1 MSLQKLLVRKVT
13 IERETNTV
21 SAMGEHVFT
30 FSVIATKVPCDL
42 QMDTGSFSRREVGEF
57 SDATHRG
64 YFLATQD
71 VQEKDKL
78 TDEFGVTYE
87 VRFVFPIVS
96 RGAPGAVHHLECE
109 LVSPQLLRNT

>member
-1 MSLQKLLVRKVT
+1 MSLQKLLVRSVT

-30 FSVIATKVPCDL
+30 FSVVATKVPCDL
-42 QMDTGSFSRREVGEF
+42 QIDTGSFSRREVGEF

-64 YFLATQD
+64 YFLPEQD
-71 VQEKDKL
+71 VQEKDRL

-87 VRFVFPIVS
+87 VRFVNPIVS
-96 RGAPGAVHHLECE
+96 RGTPGSVHHLECE
-109 LVSPQLLRNT
+109 LVSPALLRNT

>member
-1 MSLQKLLVRKVT
+1 MNPWSIKY
-13 IERETNTV
+13 

-30 FSVIATKVPCDL
+30 FSVVATNVPCDL
-42 QMDTGSFSRREVGEF
+42 QIDTGSFSRRELGEF

-64 YFLATQD
+64 YFLAGQD

-78 TDEFGVTYE
+78 TDEFGATYE
-87 VRFVFPIVS
+87 VRFVNPIVL
-96 RGAPGAVHHLECE
+96 RGTPGAIHHLELE